1 MKKTVIFAV
10 LTFCCMVLIF
20 CFSAQDAS
28 ESDKTSDSFTVKV
41 LSTVS
46 SKFKDLDEEK
56 KAEVV
61 DSLAFPVR
69 KAAHFSIYFVLGI
82 FSALTFIS
90 VKRIKFY
97 YNSLFAFLLC
107 AFYSVSDEIHQYF
120 VKGRSCEIRDMLIDS
135 GAALLAVII
144 ITAVIKI
151 EREKNYAKEKA
162 S

>member
-1 MKKTVIFAV
+1 
-10 LTFCCMVLIF
+10 MVLIF

-46 SKFKDLDEEK
+46 SKFNDLDKEK
-56 KAEVV
+56 QAEVV

-120 VKGRSCEIRDMLIDS
+120 IPERACRVFDVFVDSCGAVLGILIF
-135 GAALLAVII
+135 AALLALINLIVL
-144 ITAVIKI
+144 K
-151 EREKNYAKEKA
+151 RKNKVKNPQ

>member
-10 LTFCCMVLIF
+10 LTAFCMVLIF

-46 SKFKDLDEEK
+46 SKFNDLDEEK
-56 KAEVV
+56 QAEVV

-107 AFYSVSDEIHQYF
+107 ALYSVSDEIHQYF
-120 VKGRSCEIRDMLIDS
+120 VKGRSCGIRDVLIDS

-144 ITAVIKI
+144 VTIVIKI

>member
-46 SKFKDLDEEK
+46 SKFNDLDEEK

-82 FSALTFIS
+82 FSVLTFIS

-107 AFYSVSDEIHQYF
+107 ALYSVSDEIHQYF

-144 ITAVIKI
+144 VTAVIKI

>member
-28 ESDKTSDSFTVKV
+28 ESDKASDSFTVKV

-46 SKFKDLDEEK
+46 SKFNDLDEEK

>member
-1 MKKTVIFAV
+1 MKKTVIYAFF
-10 LTFCCMVLIF
+10 TFCCMVLIF

-46 SKFKDLDEEK
+46 SKFNDLDKEK
-56 KAEVV
+56 QAEVV

-151 EREKNYAKEKA
+151 EREKKYAKEKA

>member
-1 MKKTVIFAV
+1 
-10 LTFCCMVLIF
+10 MVLIF

-46 SKFKDLDEEK
+46 SKFNDLDEEK

>member
-1 MKKTVIFAV
+1 MKKTVIYAFF
-10 LTFCCMVLIF
+10 TFCCMVLIF

-46 SKFKDLDEEK
+46 SKFNDLDEEK

-61 DSLAFPVR
+61 DSLTFPVR

-90 VKRIKFY
+90 VKKLEFY
-97 YNSLFAFLLC
+97 YNSLIAFLLC
-107 AFYSVSDEIHQYF
+107 FLYAVSDEIHQYF

-135 GAALLAVII
+135 TAALLAVII
-144 ITAVIKI
+144 VTAAIKI
-151 EREKNYAKEKA
+151 EREKKYAKEKA

>member
-10 LTFCCMVLIF
+10 LTAFCMVLIF

-46 SKFKDLDEEK
+46 SKFNDLDEEK
-56 KAEVV
+56 QAEVV

-107 AFYSVSDEIHQYF
+107 ALYSVSDEIHQYF
-120 VKGRSCEIRDMLIDS
+120 VKGRSCEIRDVLIDS

-144 ITAVIKI
+144 VTIVIKI

>member
-10 LTFCCMVLIF
+10 LTALCMVLIF

-46 SKFKDLDEEK
+46 SKFNDLDEEK
-56 KAEVV
+56 QAEVV

-107 AFYSVSDEIHQYF
+107 ALYSVSDEIHQYF
-120 VKGRSCEIRDMLIDS
+120 VKGRSCEIRDVLIDS

-144 ITAVIKI
+144 VTIVIKI